1 MLSKISAILFRDTVD
16 VNGVLCG
23 RADLGSATH
32 GAVCVTLF
40 VTPDVMLQEG
50 GKLALPAQGVDIKAA
65 GRAYVITPGP
75 YNLFGIHVECGYRGS
90 ATFKVESEV
99 IRVIEYPIFHSARG
113 SLGVSQDGLILTAAP
128 DILVSWSRSGRTYGG
143 PQRGRCRIRLDGTV
157 QDADYPAELA
167 DLIKQPSI
175 TRNMETD

>member
-1 MLSKISAILFRDTVD
+1 MLTLIKFITFRDTVD

-23 RADLGSATH
+23 RTSLGSATH

-40 VTPDVMLQEG
+40 VTPDVALQDG

-90 ATFKVESEV
+90 AEFKVEGEV
-99 IRVIEYPIFHSARG
+99 IRTLEYPIFHSPLG
-113 SLGVSQDGLILTAAP
+113 NLGVSRDGLILTAAR
-128 DILVSWSRSGRTYGG
+128 DIVVAWSRSGRTYGG
-143 PQRGRCRIRLDGTV
+143 PHRGRCRISLDGTI

-167 DLIKQPSI
+167 EIVKLSPI